1 VKIVICGCGKV
12 GTKIAE
18 ALGQQ
23 NNNIVI
29 IDRDADA
36 FRPIETNLINAQF
49 ITGNIADQDIL
60 IKAGIEGA
68 DVFLALT
75 NDDNANIFS
84 AQIAKELFKIKKVI
98 ACVKDP
104 VRSKAFTDE
113 LGLITVCGTDLIADQ
128 IKKKMGIK

>member
-1 VKIVICGCGKV
+1 MKIVICGSGKV

-18 ALGQQ
+18 ALSGQ
-23 NNNIVI
+23 NNEVVV

-36 FRPIETNLINAQF
+36 FRQIETTLTDAQF
-49 ITGNIADQDIL
+49 ITGDITDQDVL
-60 IKAGIEGA
+60 VKAGIEGA

-84 AQIAKELFKIKKVI
+84 SQIAKELFKIKKVI

-104 VRSKAFTDE
+104 VRAKAFTDE
-113 LGLITVCGTDLIADQ
+113 LGLVTVCGTDLIADQ
-128 IKKKMGIK
+128 IKKKMGVK